1 MVDPGKIVTKEP
13 AQAMNE
19 IFVISNQHGH
29 YWGKSRE
36 WVDGSDARALWR
48 SEYRD
53 DAVNTLVEL
62 SARDI
67 TLRGRVD
74 AVPVNPRGEPLVST
88 SECPLPERVEAQ
100 RPDTAEAAGSPAS

>member
-1 MVDPGKIVTKEP
+1 MSEL
-13 AQAMNE
+13 
-19 IFVISNQHGH
+19 FVISNQHGH

-36 WVDGSDARALWR
+36 WLDGSEARALWR
-48 SEYRD
+48 SEFRD

-74 AVPVNPRGEPLVST
+74 AVPVNPRGEPLVSI
-88 SECPLPERVEAQ
+88 SEIPLPEQSEAHHADS
-100 RPDTAEAAGSPAS
+100 PASEPAGSPAP